1 MGRRYLTRQEWKAYV
16 KIIKKELRG
25 EKVSKTEVK
34 LQQKGD
40 AEIKKSYTPMYQ

>member
-16 KIIKKELRG
+16 KIIKKEIRG
-25 EKVSKTEVK
+25 ERINKIEEK